1 MASRHDDAVPQVK
14 RNEGL
19 KLFKLFQD
27 IFMNKG
33 KNQANLPNALL
44 NFNQMKMTN
53 KETAKEY
60 ISRVDLAVSDLA
72 LLNEKVSVNS
82 WLFILAN
89 GLRSEFAVTR
99 KGVLFMENGYGS
111 IIEVKNKIL
120 QEETINGIGKPD
132 KQKAQNDSK
141 DSEIAHVAFD
151 GNCKHCG
158 KKGHKKADC
167 YALKKLQNDP
177 KTSWS

>member
-19 KLFKLFQD
+19 KLFNLFQD

-44 NFNQMKMTN
+44 NFNQMKMTT

-60 ISRVDLAVSDLA
+60 ISRVDSAVSDLN

-89 GLRSEFAVTR
+89 GLRTEFSVTIR
-99 KGVLFMENGYGS
+99 NLRTG
-111 IIEVKNKIL
+111 
-120 QEETINGIGKPD
+120 
-132 KQKAQNDSK
+132 
-141 DSEIAHVAFD
+141 
-151 GNCKHCG
+151 
-158 KKGHKKADC
+158 
-167 YALKKLQNDP
+167 
-177 KTSWS
+177 